1 MQMGEYKLN
10 TYSIAEYI
18 ALESSSNQKFEYFNG
33 WIQALAGGTINHGI
47 ICTNVSTALQN
58 AVLAKD
64 CIAINS
70 EVKIYIERANSFVY
84 PDAMVI
90 CNGIQTHDLDKNAVT
105 NPTLIVE
112 VLSDS
117 TAKSDM
123 GDKFFKYRMVDSF
136 REYVV
141 IRQDT
146 AIVETFY
153 REENGNWR
161 ISSFIGLDKDIQLH
175 SIDKKISMSQVY
187 LNVNNLQPPQFKT
200 NL

>member
-1 MQMGEYKLN
+1 MGEYKLN

-175 SIDKKISMSQVY
+175 SIDKKISMGQVY